1 MVELSIETTSETTS
15 LMHERDVAL
24 PGLLLIERDS
34 AQRKLMR
41 KSLEACGHAVLA
53 VNSMGEALARLR
65 SHHYDL
71 VLCTDRHNS
80 ATLSEDYGPLIDAT
94 GLLVRSAVGYELY
107 LPGIGIDARAV
118 LIVPT
123 TDPHRAVTA
132 AKDVSPRLDRM
143 SAGAQRV

>member
-1 MVELSIETTSETTS
+1 MS
-15 LMHERDVAL
+15 ERDAAL
-24 PGLLLIERDS
+24 PCLLLIERDS

-41 KSLEACGHAVLA
+41 RSLEAAGHAVLA

-65 SHHYDL
+65 VHHYEM

-80 ATLSEDYGPLIDAT
+80 ATLSEDYGPLIDAS
-94 GLLVRSAVGYELY
+94 GLLARSPVGFELY

-123 TDPHRAVTA
+123 TEPQRALLAVGDSSA
-132 AKDVSPRLDRM
+132 RLERM
-143 SAGAQRV
+143 SAAAPRA

>member
-1 MVELSIETTSETTS
+1 MP
-15 LMHERDVAL
+15 ERDAAL
-24 PGLLLIERDS
+24 PCLLLIERDS

-41 KSLEACGHAVLA
+41 KSLEAAGHAVLA

-65 SHHYDL
+65 VHHYEM

-80 ATLSEDYGPLIDAT
+80 ATLAEDYGPLIDSS
-94 GLLVRSAVGYELY
+94 GLLSRNAAGFELY

-123 TDPHRAVTA
+123 TDPQRALLAVRDSST
-132 AKDVSPRLDRM
+132 RLERM
-143 SAGAQRV
+143 STSAPRA

>member
-1 MVELSIETTSETTS
+1 MP
-15 LMHERDVAL
+15 ERDAAL
-24 PGLLLIERDS
+24 PCLLLIERDS

-41 KSLEACGHAVLA
+41 RSLEAAGHAVLA

-65 SHHYDL
+65 VHHYEM

-94 GLLVRSAVGYELY
+94 GLLARSAVGYELF
-107 LPGIGIDARAV
+107 LPGIGIDARAI

-123 TDPHRAVTA
+123 TDPARALLA
-132 AKDVSPRLDRM
+132 VSDSSTRLERM
-143 SAGAQRV
+143 SASAPRA

>member
-1 MVELSIETTSETTS
+1 MS
-15 LMHERDVAL
+15 ERDAAL
-24 PGLLLIERDS
+24 PCLLLIERDS

-41 KSLEACGHAVLA
+41 KSLEAAGHAVLA

-65 SHHYDL
+65 VHHYEM

-94 GLLVRSAVGYELY
+94 GLLARSAVGYELY
-107 LPGIGIDARAV
+107 LPGIGIDARAI

-123 TDPHRAVTA
+123 TDPHRALLAVR
-132 AKDVSPRLDRM
+132 DSSSRLEKM
-143 SAGAQRV
+143 SASAPRA

>member
-1 MVELSIETTSETTS
+1 MS
-15 LMHERDVAL
+15 ERDAAL
-24 PGLLLIERDS
+24 PCLLLIERDS

-41 KSLEACGHAVLA
+41 KSLEAAGHAALA

-65 SHHYDL
+65 VHHYEM

-94 GLLVRSAVGYELY
+94 GVLARSPVGYELY
-107 LPGIGIDARAV
+107 LPGIGIDARAI

-123 TDPHRAVTA
+123 TDPQRALLAVRDSA
-132 AKDVSPRLDRM
+132 ARLEKM
-143 SAGAQRV
+143 SASAPRA

>member
-1 MVELSIETTSETTS
+1 MS
-15 LMHERDVAL
+15 ERDAAL
-24 PGLLLIERDS
+24 PCLLLIERDS

-41 KSLEACGHAVLA
+41 KSLEAAGHAVLA

-65 SHHYDL
+65 VHHYEM

-94 GLLVRSAVGYELY
+94 GLLARSAVGYELY
-107 LPGIGIDARAV
+107 LPGIGIDARAI

-123 TDPHRAVTA
+123 TDPQRALLAVGDSST
-132 AKDVSPRLDRM
+132 RLGRM
-143 SAGAQRV
+143 SAAGPRAMSVPSA